1 MPPQDLL
8 VFLLGA
14 ANPNRRPCPLEP
26 TRGQL
31 SPCGAWPD
39 WARASCFP
47 QPCAPSFRAHSD
59 GRRAGTVDGHHPQH
73 SGVSL
78 RPPTYDLRVDAT
90 ELVSTWVV
98 GHLWTLFPVPL
109 CPMCAQMS
117 TNAASRTGGATKY
130 ATTSRAAST
139 APATAA
145 TRSPPTAGP
154 AKVRPRMQ
162 ACPGLSP
169 RLPVALLPAP
179 PHFYFCSCQIA
190 EVGSHICSAGSGC
203 LLWFWR
209 GGKKGGGVF
218 CRRSTC
224 LGMSVATGSCPSTA
238 STQGD
243 SPCRWSRLAR
253 RRRRSSCPGR
263 GCGCWASF

>member
-1 MPPQDLL
+1 MGQLIRTGGP
-8 VFLLGA
+8 A
-14 ANPNRRPCPLEP
+14 ARAQ
-26 TRGQL
+26 RGQL

-90 ELVSTWVV
+90 VSTWVV

-154 AKVRPRMQ
+154 AKVRPG
-162 ACPGLSP
+162 CGLAQVSLLVSLLPSSLLLPTFTFAVVKSP
-169 RLPVALLPAP
+169 KLAVTFALLAVAVS
-179 PHFYFCSCQIA
+179 F
-190 EVGSHICSAGSGC
+190 GSG
-203 LLWFWR
+203 
-209 GGKKGGGVF
+209 GEG
-218 CRRSTC
+218 RREE
-224 LGMSVATGSCPSTA
+224 
-238 STQGD
+238 
-243 SPCRWSRLAR
+243 
-253 RRRRSSCPGR
+253 
-263 GCGCWASF
+263 GCFAEGAHAWACQ

>member
-14 ANPNRRPCPLEP
+14 AKPNRRPCPLEP

-98 GHLWTLFPVPL
+98 CHLWTLFPVPL
-109 CPMCAQMS
+109 CRMCAQMS

-130 ATTSRAAST
+130 ATTSQAAST

-169 RLPVALLPAP
+169 RLPVALGLPQLP
-179 PHFYFCSCQIA
+179 PSNGYTFQGKYPTKKRTSVIWPQRSQA
-190 EVGSHICSAGSGC
+190 KGKSTDGS
-203 LLWFWR
+203 R
-209 GGKKGGGVF
+209 NK
-218 CRRSTC
+218 
-224 LGMSVATGSCPSTA
+224 
-238 STQGD
+238 
-243 SPCRWSRLAR
+243 WSRER
-253 RRRRSSCPGR
+253 TPDSSY
-263 GCGCWASF
+263 SDQSH